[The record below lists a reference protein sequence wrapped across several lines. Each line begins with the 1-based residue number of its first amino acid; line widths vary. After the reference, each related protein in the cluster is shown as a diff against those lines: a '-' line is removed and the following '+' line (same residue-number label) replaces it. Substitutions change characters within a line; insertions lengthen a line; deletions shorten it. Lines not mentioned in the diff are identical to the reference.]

1 LAEFA
6 GADPGSTVTGEIAA
20 VVPDFSVNA
29 VEEKVRPTIYG
40 GSPRQR
46 LILNVKLTGRAIPE
60 TLAAIDRLWLAT
72 GAKDPIDR
80 FFLDDYIQ
88 NLYLAVLREAQA
100 LGVFA
105 VLGMVLASLGLLGL
119 SAATTERR
127 TKEIG
132 IRKAMGAQTRD
143 ILRMLLWQF
152 TKPVLLASLIAWPL
166 SGFILSGWLSGFA
179 YHVTLQPWL
188 FLAATLLALLITLV
202 TVSGHAWQVARA
214 KPVLALRYE

>member
-1 LAEFA
+1 M
-6 GADPGSTVTGEIAA
+6 
-20 VVPDFSVNA
+20 
-29 VEEKVRPTIYG
+29 
-40 GSPRQR
+40 
-46 LILNVKLTGRAIPE
+46 
-60 TLAAIDRLWLAT
+60 
-72 GAKDPIDR
+72 
-80 FFLDDYIQ
+80 
-88 NLYLAVLREAQA
+88 
-100 LGVFA
+100 
-105 VLGMVLASLGLLGL
+105 VLGCLGLFGL
-119 SAATTERR
+119 SVSAAERR

-132 IRKAMGAQTRD
+132 VRKAMGASTGD
-143 ILRMLLWQF
+143 ILKLLLWQF